1 MRLTH
6 LAAAFGAVFVAELPD
21 KSMVAMLVLTG
32 RTKRPLAVWLGAS
45 GAFVLQTAIAVA
57 AGRLLALL
65 PGDVVA
71 AVAAVLFGAGA
82 WILWH
87 EGDHDQ
93 EQLGA
98 RAATRRFRSVVA
110 LSFGVIAISE
120 FGDLTQ
126 LTVAALAARTKDP
139 FAVGIG
145 GATALVAVAG
155 LATALGGLLHRHL
168 PMRALHRSAAAVFA
182 AFALL
187 ALVDIIR

>member
-6 LAAAFGAVFVAELPD
+6 LAAAFATVFVAELPD

-57 AGRLLALL
+57 AGRLIAML
-65 PGDVVA
+65 PGDIVA
-71 AVAAVLFGAGA
+71 AVAAVLFCAGA

-87 EGDHDQ
+87 EGEHDE
-93 EQLGA
+93 EQLAA

-110 LSFGVIAISE
+110 LTFGVIAISE

-126 LTVAALAARTKDP
+126 LTIAALAARMKDP

-145 GATALVAVAG
+145 GATALISVAA
-155 LATALGGLLHRHL
+155 LATSLGGLLQRHL
-168 PMRALHRSAAAVFA
+168 PLRALHRGAAVIFA

-187 ALVDIIR
+187 AVIDIIR

>member
-1 MRLTH
+1 VRLTH
-6 LAAAFGAVFVAELPD
+6 LAAAFATVFVAELPD

-57 AGRLLALL
+57 AGRLMALL

-71 AVAAVLFGAGA
+71 AIAAVLFGAGA

-87 EGDHDQ
+87 EGDDD
-93 EQLGA
+93 EELLA
-98 RAATRRFRSVVA
+98 ERAAARRFRSVVA
-110 LSFGVIAISE
+110 LTFGVIAISE

-126 LTVAALAARTKDP
+126 LTIAALAARTRDP

-145 GATALVAVAG
+145 GAAALIAVAG
-155 LATALGGLLHRHL
+155 LATSLGGLLHRHL
-168 PMRALHRSAAAVFA
+168 PMRALHRGAAVVFT

-187 ALVDIIR
+187 AVIDIIR